1 MANWTLFDNFRLKQI
16 NGNALNLAAGGATI
30 KCALITTAL
39 APTTATDTAWG
50 SYTEVSGTNYT
61 AGGIDISTSQSVAL
75 ATGTVKYTTSVTIKW
90 LQNAAG
96 FSNARYAVLYDSVSN
111 KLVAWGDLG
120 ANVGNVSGD
129 LQITI
134 DANGIFTSP

>member
-1 MANWTLFDNFRLKQI
+1 MANWVLYDNFRLKQI

-30 KCALITTAL
+30 KCALITSAV
-39 APTTATDTAWG
+39 APVTATDTAWG

-90 LQNAAG
+90 LQHVSG
-96 FSNARYAVLYDSVSN
+96 FNNARYAVLYDSVSN
-111 KLVAWGDLG
+111 KLVGYGDLG
-120 ANVGNVSGD
+120 SNVGNVSGD